1 MPQTPKKKL
10 QKKRR
15 STKIKMIPQMKPTG
29 GVRLSK
35 DRMPLVAS
43 QWKKFASSLRQMD
56 KVHLGDTE
64 PATLVVWKGENTWT
78 QETYAGKRLRNR
90 LA

>member
-1 MPQTPKKKL
+1 MAQTPKKKL

-15 STKIKMIPQMKPTG
+15 STKTKMISEMKPTG

-43 QWKKFASSLRQMD
+43 QWKKFASSLRQLD

-64 PATLVVWKGENTWT
+64 PATLFVWRGENT
-78 QETYAGKRLRNR
+78 
-90 LA
+90 

>member
-1 MPQTPKKKL
+1 MPQAPKKKL

-15 STKIKMIPQMKPTG
+15 PTKIKMDLQMKPTG

-35 DRMPLVAS
+35 GRMPLVAP

-56 KVHLGDTE
+56 KVDLGNTE
-64 PATLVVWKGENTWT
+64 PAILFVWKG
-78 QETYAGKRLRNR
+78 
-90 LA
+90 